1 MVKENEKIWRGMY
14 MSFITF
20 IQSRNLNA
28 LKVLIRTICIVVV
41 TFPCYSIAESSTYE
55 ETISAGNRT
64 YDRFCLVCHGKEA
77 KGNGLYK
84 ENLRIAPA
92 DLTKLAKNNNGM
104 FPWIMMYQI
113 IDGKDI
119 SLAHGTS
126 EMPIWG
132 ELFDISNWSD
142 GNWKKG
148 YTEHSI
154 AITRGR
160 IFELLVYLDFI
171 QEE

>member
-1 MVKENEKIWRGMY
+1 MNFKSIIYPFKLDTIKALI
-14 MSFITF
+14 FI
-20 IQSRNLNA
+20 IS
-28 LKVLIRTICIVVV
+28 IIVA
-41 TFPCYSIAESSTYE
+41 TFPCHSTAESSTYE

-64 YDRFCLVCHGKEA
+64 YNRFCSVCHGKEA

-84 ENLRIAPA
+84 ENLKVTPK
-92 DLTKLAKNNNGM
+92 DLTKLASNNNGL

-113 IDGKDI
+113 IDGNDI
-119 SLAHGTS
+119 TIAHGTN

-132 ELFDISNWSD
+132 ELFDISNWD
-142 GNWKKG
+142 KG
-148 YTEHSI
+148 YKEHSK

-160 IFELLVYLDFI
+160 IFEVLVYLDFI